1 MKRKLFSKQNSSILK
16 ELKATEKTHGK
27 KQNNKKKPVQKISSE
42 DDGVLRR
49 VYGVDPSWRDKE
61 GVAGRQLDPE
71 TMFDNIS
78 EKYFALKNN

>member
-1 MKRKLFSKQNSSILK
+1 M
-16 ELKATEKTHGK
+16 
-27 KQNNKKKPVQKISSE
+27 QKISSE